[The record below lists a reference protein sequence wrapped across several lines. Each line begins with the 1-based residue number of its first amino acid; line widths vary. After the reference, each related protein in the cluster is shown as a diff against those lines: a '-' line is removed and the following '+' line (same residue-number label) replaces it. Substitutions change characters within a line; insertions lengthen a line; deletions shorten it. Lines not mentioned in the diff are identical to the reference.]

1 MPPRKNKATAENDNP
16 DYKRLMAI
24 YKFYDT
30 RFTKLKGHS
39 FGLPPTMP
47 RDYWVDNDRSRISFS
62 FLHDWLHKKAGLS
75 ITRIGD
81 ILSKVLQINN
91 LSECSVPGIILEPL
105 KYTRGRNKV
114 LLFDQALRIAE
125 ILGQITPTDELLIS
139 WIDHFLSNSRN
150 TLNSHWVKWTVLDK
164 AIKEELQHPRYN
176 RDPANPVSGFNIAT
190 FAKTYLKIK
199 KIAPDSDD
207 KYATTREL
215 YGLEQEVNELM
226 RELFFDTDGT
236 PRPATRI
243 ANRFTSKNLD
253 NKDEQSKSALDKDEQ
268 SKSAL
273 DKITEQITKYQSMYS
288 TKYGFNFTFKPAQ
301 VKAINGCCQSQLSII
316 IGQPGTG
323 KSTIAECI
331 TECLYS
337 MKYTAISLTAIS
349 GMAVGQIK
357 NKCSMVATR
366 NENLCGTI
374 DKLLYTVYPDLE
386 PIYYPDAIIIDEF
399 SMVDI
404 RKWHQL
410 LEYCQLFKCQVILIG
425 DMFQLPSI
433 GAGRLLAT
441 MCQYPDRYP
450 IFQLKDI
457 MRQTGH
463 LSQVIQRMSSEIIKD
478 TDFNNQDYIHEDF
491 DGGPETELFIR
502 YMVDK
507 YSLDTL
513 NCRFL
518 CSQNNGDCGI
528 TRINR
533 ILQNI
538 YNSVG
543 QDIQPP
549 RSIKSHDMIFRVG
562 DLVIRCAN
570 DYLKGAE
577 LDPPQIYLNGDCG
590 CLTRVD
596 DKRYSITY
604 YGDGKTRQETVAI
617 DELYENFTIG
627 YAISVHKAQ
636 GSQYDNVVIMM
647 TTDQKFMWC
656 YPLCEGFNL
665 LYTAISRAKNRCII
679 AGKYGFFLEAQKGR
693 TRKDTEPKRLSIC
706 CHPKYMFKPD
716 D

>member
-1 MPPRKNKATAENDNP
+1 MPPRRTKNNTQNPENDNP

-24 YKFYDT
+24 YKYYDT
-30 RFTKLKGHS
+30 RFCRLKGHS
-39 FGLPPTMP
+39 FGLPPIMH
-47 RDYWVDNDRSRISFS
+47 RDYWIDNDRSRISFI

-81 ILSKVLQINN
+81 ILSKVIQINN

-125 ILGQITPTDELLIS
+125 IQGLITPTDELLIS
-139 WIDHFLSNSRN
+139 WIDHFLTNSRN
-150 TLNSHWVKWTVLDK
+150 TLNSHWVKWSVLDK

-176 RDPANPVSGFNIAT
+176 RDPTQPATGFNIAL
-190 FAKTYLKIK
+190 FAKTFLKIK
-199 KIAPDSDD
+199 KIAPESDD

-215 YGLEQEVNELM
+215 YGLEQEVNCLM
-226 RELFFDTDGT
+226 HKLFFDGPEGT
-236 PRPATRI
+236 PRPATRLY
-243 ANRFTSKNLD
+243 NLFTGEDLY
-253 NKDEQSKSALDKDEQ
+253 NKDER

-273 DKITEQITKYQSMYS
+273 DKITEQITEYQSMYS
-288 TKYGFNFTFKPAQ
+288 AKFGFNFTFKPAQ
-301 VKAINGCCQSQLSII
+301 VKAIKGCCQSQLSII

-374 DKLLYTVYPDLE
+374 DKLLYTVFPDLE

-507 YSLDTL
+507 YNLDTL

-543 QDIQPP
+543 QDIPP
-549 RSIKSHDMIFRVG
+549 PKSIKAHDMIFRVG
-562 DLVIRCAN
+562 DLVIRTAN

-596 DKRYSITY
+596 NKRYSITY
-604 YGDGKTRQETVAI
+604 HGDGKTRLETVGL

-656 YPLCEGFNL
+656 HPLCEGFNL

>member
-1 MPPRKNKATAENDNP
+1 MLHRKNTKNNQSKTENDDP

-24 YKFYDT
+24 YKYYDS
-30 RFTKLKGHS
+30 RFCRLKGHS
-39 FGLPPTMP
+39 PRLPLEMP
-47 RDYWVDNDRSRISFS
+47 NNFWVDNDTSRISFI
-62 FLHDWLHKKAGLS
+62 FLHDWMHKKAGLS

-91 LSECSVPGIILEPL
+91 LGECSVPGIIREPL

-114 LLFDQALRIAE
+114 LLFEQAIRIAQ
-125 ILGQITPTDELLIS
+125 IQGIITPSDELLIS
-139 WIDHFLSNSRN
+139 WIDHYLSNSRN
-150 TLNSHWVKWTVLDK
+150 TLNSHWVKWCVLDK
-164 AIKEELQHPRYN
+164 AIKDELQHTRYN
-176 RDPANPVSGFNIAT
+176 TNPANPVYGFNIAA

-199 KIAPDSDD
+199 KIAPESDE

-215 YGLEQEVNELM
+215 YSIEQEVNELM
-226 RELFFDTDGT
+226 LELFFDPNRQ
-236 PRPATRI
+236 PRPASRLTT
-243 ANRFTSKNLD
+243 RFTSDDLD
-253 NKDEQSKSALDKDEQ
+253 NKLVAKIQEYQSAYSYNYGCNFSFQPA
-268 SKSAL
+268 
-273 DKITEQITKYQSMYS
+273 QIT
-288 TKYGFNFTFKPAQ
+288 
-301 VKAINGCCQSQLSII
+301 AIKGCCQSQLSII

-337 MKYTAISLTAIS
+337 LKYSAISLTAIS

-357 NKCSMVATR
+357 NKCSMVASR

-410 LEYCQLFKCQVILIG
+410 LEYCRKFRCQVILIG

-441 MCQYPDRYP
+441 MCQYPDKYP
-450 IFQLKDI
+450 IFQLRDI

-463 LSQVIQRMSSEIIKD
+463 LSQIIQRMTREIITD
-478 TDFNNQDYIHEDF
+478 TLFNNQDFIFEDF

-507 YSLDTL
+507 YHLNSL

-528 TRINR
+528 TQINR

-538 YNSVG
+538 YNSPG
-543 QDIQPP
+543 IDILPLK
-549 RSIKSHDMIFRVG
+549 SIKTPDIIFRVN

-590 CLTRVD
+590 CLTKID

-604 YGDGKTRQETVAI
+604 HGDGKTRQETVGL
-617 DELYENFTIG
+617 DELYENFTVG

-636 GSQYDNVVIMM
+636 GSQYDNAVIMM

-656 YPLCEGFNL
+656 HPLCEGFNL
-665 LYTAISRAKNRCII
+665 LYTAISRAKHRCII
-679 AGKYGFFLEAQKGR
+679 AGKYGYFLEAQKGR
-693 TRKDTEPKRLSIC
+693 TRKDTAPKRLSIC
-706 CHPKYMFKPD
+706 CHPKYIFKSD
-716 D
+716 S

>member
-1 MPPRKNKATAENDNP
+1 MPPRRNKNSNTENDNP

-24 YKFYDT
+24 YKYYDT
-30 RFTKLKGHS
+30 RFCRLKGHS
-39 FGLPPTMP
+39 FGLPPTMSL
-47 RDYWVDNDRSRISFS
+47 DYWVDNDRSRISFI

-81 ILSKVLQINN
+81 ILSKVLLINN
-91 LSECSVPGIILEPL
+91 LSECSVPSIIQEPL
-105 KYTRGRNKV
+105 KFTRGRNKV
-114 LLFDQALRIAE
+114 LLFDQAVRLAE
-125 ILGQITPTDELLIS
+125 IQGLITPTDELLIS
-139 WIDHFLSNSRN
+139 WIDHFLANSRN
-150 TLNSHWVKWTVLDK
+150 TLNSHWIKWTVLDK

-176 RDPANPVSGFNIAT
+176 RDPSQSVAGFNIAL
-190 FAKTYLKIK
+190 FAKTFLKIK
-199 KIAPDSDD
+199 KIADGSDE

-215 YGLEQEVNELM
+215 YGLEQEVNNLM
-226 RELFFDTDGT
+226 RELFFDSADGQPTSSRLANYLTDDD
-236 PRPATRI
+236 
-243 ANRFTSKNLD
+243 LD
-253 NKDEQSKSALDKDEQ
+253 DKI
-268 SKSAL
+268 ST
-273 DKITEQITKYQSMYS
+273 KITEYQKTYS
-288 TKYGFNFTFKPAQ
+288 ERYGGNFTFKDTQIA
-301 VKAINGCCQSQLSII
+301 AIKGCCQSQLSII

-337 MKYTAISLTAIS
+337 LKYSAISLTAIS

-357 NKCSMVATR
+357 NKCAMVAAR

-410 LEYCQLFKCQVILIG
+410 LEYCQRFKCQVILIG

-463 LSQVIQRMSSEIIKD
+463 LSQIIQRMTREIITD
-478 TDFNNQDYIHEDF
+478 TGFNNQDFIHEDF

-507 YSLDTL
+507 HGLNAM

-538 YNSVG
+538 YNSPG
-543 QDIQPP
+543 QDIPP
-549 RSIKSHDMIFRVG
+549 PKSIKAHDIIFRVG

-604 YGDGKTRQETVAI
+604 HSDGKTRQETVGL

-656 YPLCEGFNL
+656 HPLCEGFNL
-665 LYTAISRAKNRCII
+665 LYTAISRAKHRCIL
-679 AGKYGFFLEAQKGR
+679 AGKYGYFLDAQKGR

-716 D
+716 E

>member
-1 MPPRKNKATAENDNP
+1 MPPRKNKTQNPENDNP

-24 YKFYDT
+24 YKYYDT

-39 FGLPPTMP
+39 FGLAPTMP
-47 RDYWVDNDRSRISFS
+47 RDYWVDNDRSRISFI

-81 ILSKVLQINN
+81 ILSKVIQINN

-114 LLFDQALRIAE
+114 LLFDQAVRLAE
-125 ILGQITPTDELLIS
+125 MQGLITPTDELLIS
-139 WIDHFLSNSRN
+139 WIDHYLVNSRN
-150 TLNSHWVKWTVLDK
+150 TLNSHWIKWTVLDK

-199 KIAPDSDD
+199 KIAPESDE

-226 RELFFDTDGT
+226 LKLFFDQDGT

-243 ANRFTSKNLD
+243 TNRFTSTDLD
-253 NKDEQSKSALDKDEQ
+253 NKLNA
-268 SKSAL
+268 
-273 DKITEQITKYQSMYS
+273 KIQEYQSANS
-288 TKYGFNFTFKPAQ
+288 DKYGWNFAFKPAQ
-301 VKAINGCCQSQLSII
+301 TSAIKGCCQSQLSII

-337 MKYTAISLTAIS
+337 LGYSAISLTAIS

-357 NKCSMVATR
+357 NKCAMVAAR

-410 LEYCQLFKCQVILIG
+410 LEYCQRFKCQVILIG

-433 GAGRLLAT
+433 GAGRLLAM
-441 MCQYPDRYP
+441 MCQYPDHYP
-450 IFQLKDI
+450 IFQLRDI

-463 LSQVIQRMSSEIIKD
+463 LSQIIQRMTREIITD
-478 TDFNNQDYIHEDF
+478 TGFNNQDFIFEDF

-502 YMVDK
+502 FMVDK
-507 YSLDTL
+507 YSLEAC

-528 TRINR
+528 NRINR

-543 QDIQPP
+543 QDIPP
-549 RSIKSHDMIFRVG
+549 PKCIKTQDMIFRVG

-590 CLTRVD
+590 CLTRID
-596 DKRYSITY
+596 DKRYFITY
-604 YGDGKTRQETVAI
+604 HGDGKTRQETVGI
-617 DELYENFTIG
+617 DELYENFTVG

-636 GSQYDNVVIMM
+636 GSQYDNAVIMM

-656 YPLCEGFNL
+656 HPLCEGFNL
-665 LYTAISRAKNRCII
+665 LYTAISRAKHRCIL
-679 AGKYGFFLEAQKGR
+679 AGKYGYFLEAQKGR

-706 CHPKYMFKPD
+706 CHPKYMFKSD